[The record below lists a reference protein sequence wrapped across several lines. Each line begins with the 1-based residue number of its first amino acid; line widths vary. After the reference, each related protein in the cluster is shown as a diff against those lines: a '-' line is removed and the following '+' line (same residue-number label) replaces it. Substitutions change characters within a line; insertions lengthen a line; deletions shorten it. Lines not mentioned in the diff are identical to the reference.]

1 MMASYG
7 RTQTRCNERKS
18 KEMEES
24 SAQDMNGNEEG
35 LKNLPKPR
43 AKSQRK
49 IIPTK
54 KAEKICEYCERNFGN
69 RRQDHENHVMKCKMF
84 HRFTSGE
91 NSTRCG
97 LCPDA
102 KEYATQGNLFLHL
115 ERQHKDQIIPTKNVE
130 QQCEFCEVTILQSHW
145 TVHVKACLKYRG
157 LIKQLQ
163 CVPCS
168 KDYGSRKAL
177 LNHINKSHADLMN
190 VDDGDKV
197 LTDPKAK
204 ISKKRSNS
212 INEIEDVSEPQ
223 AKISK
228 DTSNSMNEIAD
239 VAEPQAKISQDTPN
253 SMNEIEDVSEQQAEI
268 SKDTSNSMNDIADV
282 AEPQAKISQDTSHSM
297 NEIGDVAEPQAKIS
311 KDTSNSKNVTGDVAE
326 PQAKISKDTSYSMNE
341 IGDEAEPQA
350 KISKNTSLSM
360 NEIGYVAEPQA
371 QISKDTPTSMNE
383 IGDLAEPQAKISKD
397 TTL

>member
-1 MMASYG
+1 MASCG

-35 LKNLPKPR
+35 LKNLPRPR

-97 LCPDA
+97 LCPYA

-212 INEIEDVSEPQ
+212 INEIEDTMVL
-223 AKISK
+223 I
-228 DTSNSMNEIAD
+228 
-239 VAEPQAKISQDTPN
+239 
-253 SMNEIEDVSEQQAEI
+253 
-268 SKDTSNSMNDIADV
+268 
-282 AEPQAKISQDTSHSM
+282 
-297 NEIGDVAEPQAKIS
+297 
-311 KDTSNSKNVTGDVAE
+311 
-326 PQAKISKDTSYSMNE
+326 
-341 IGDEAEPQA
+341 
-350 KISKNTSLSM
+350 
-360 NEIGYVAEPQA
+360 
-371 QISKDTPTSMNE
+371 
-383 IGDLAEPQAKISKD
+383 
-397 TTL
+397 

>member
-7 RTQTRCNERKS
+7 RTRCSERKS

-24 SAQDMNGNEEG
+24 SAQDMIGNKEG
-35 LKNLPKPR
+35 LKNLPRPR

-54 KAEKICEYCERNFGN
+54 KAEKICEYCQRNFGN
-69 RRQDHENHVMKCKMF
+69 ARRQDHENHVMKCKTF

-115 ERQHKDQIIPTKNVE
+115 ERQHKDQIIPTKNLE
-130 QQCEFCEVTILQSHW
+130 KQCEFCEVTILQSHW

-177 LNHINKSHADLMN
+177 LNHINQSHADLMN
-190 VDDGDKV
+190 VDGDDKV
-197 LTDPKAK
+197 LTEPKAK
-204 ISKKRSNS
+204 ISKNRSN
-212 INEIEDVSEPQ
+212 
-223 AKISK
+223 
-228 DTSNSMNEIAD
+228 
-239 VAEPQAKISQDTPN
+239 
-253 SMNEIEDVSEQQAEI
+253 
-268 SKDTSNSMNDIADV
+268 
-282 AEPQAKISQDTSHSM
+282 SM

-311 KDTSNSKNVTGDVAE
+311 KDTPS
-326 PQAKISKDTSYSMNE
+326 
-341 IGDEAEPQA
+341 
-350 KISKNTSLSM
+350 
-360 NEIGYVAEPQA
+360 
-371 QISKDTPTSMNE
+371 SMNE
-383 IGDLAEPQAKISKD
+383 IGDLAEQQAKISKD
-397 TTL
+397 TSSSMIEIGDVAEPQEKISKDTTL